1 MEDSERFIVSQSVYG
16 SIISPGKSSDAIT
29 YFPSLT
35 ALWLLNYF
43 SEQTAQR
50 LMVRHLGRA
59 PSRRNQMHSG
69 FISDVYWASAL
80 VMFRA
85 EDVRRDMRLMVVIS
99 H

>member
-1 MEDSERFIVSQSVYG
+1 MEDSKCSIVSQSVYS
-16 SIISPGKSSDAIT
+16 SIISPGKSSDATT

-43 SEQTAQR
+43 NEQTAQR
-50 LMVRHLGRA
+50 LMVRRLGGA
-59 PSRRNQMHSG
+59 PSRCNQMHSG
-69 FISDVYWASAL
+69 FISDVYQASAL

-85 EDVRRDMRLMVVIS
+85 EDVRQDMRLMVVIN